1 MFDSRVFDVVL
12 GLAAVYGLLALG
24 CSWIGEWVS
33 SMLQLRA
40 STLERA
46 IGEFLA
52 SKATQDGKGARKPVF
67 GPAELFAHALVAPLS
82 RRGKDGA
89 TGRPSHVPC
98 WILARAV
105 WDLAVPSEGND
116 PDADLS
122 KVVDGIPIDAV
133 RAIVASSLAEGRT
146 KASEVRADLET
157 YFESQLDRARGW
169 YARNMQKVVVII
181 AVVTTLALNVNSAAI
196 AESLWNDDAARAAMV
211 EAAGELAREAPRP
224 APETNPEA
232 SPAADPASP
241 NPASPN
247 PASPNP
253 AGPNPASPATG
264 TDTSAA
270 TSADPRTA
278 HAEDLVRLVDLPV
291 PLGWTWDPRAGS
303 RSLSVWDS
311 ATVFHRL
318 AGWLTTIIALSLGAP
333 FWFGLLDKLIGLR
346 LGGARNASRPRRTE
360 PTET

>member
-52 SKATQDGKGARKPVF
+52 SKARDPQHGKGATKPVF
-67 GPAELFAHALVAPLS
+67 GPAELYAHALVAPLS
-82 RRGKDGA
+82 RRDKNGA
-89 TGRPSHVPC
+89 TGRPSHVPS

-105 WDLAVPSEGND
+105 WDLAVPVDGSD
-116 PDADLS
+116 PDADLK

-157 YFESQLDRARGW
+157 YFESQMDRARGW
-169 YARNMQKVVVII
+169 YARNMQRVVVII
-181 AVVTTLALNVNSAAI
+181 AVFTTLALNVNSVAI

-211 EAAGELAREAPRP
+211 EAAGDLARPSGASGPEGSGTSP
-224 APETNPEA
+224 APEGEA
-232 SPAADPASP
+232 S
-241 NPASPN
+241 
-247 PASPNP
+247 
-253 AGPNPASPATG
+253 
-264 TDTSAA
+264 
-270 TSADPRTA
+270 DPRSA
-278 HAEDLVRLVDLPV
+278 RAEALATLVDLPV
-291 PLGWTWDPRAGS
+291 PLGWTVDSHGSS
-303 RSLSVWDS
+303 RSITVWDG
-311 ATVFHRL
+311 ATILHRL

-346 LGGARNASRPRRTE
+346 LGGARTASRPRRPE
-360 PTET
+360 GPDGAES

>member
-52 SKATQDGKGARKPVF
+52 SKATQDPKGASKPVF

-82 RRGKDGA
+82 RRGKGGA

-211 EAAGELAREAPRP
+211 EAAGELARDAAPP
-224 APETNPEA
+224 PPET
-232 SPAADPASP
+232 SPAA
-241 NPASPN
+241 NPAT
-247 PASPNP
+247 
-253 AGPNPASPATG
+253 GPATGPAAG
-264 TDTSAA
+264 TDTSSE

-278 HAEDLVRLVDLPV
+278 HAEALVRLVDLPV
-291 PLGWTWDPRAGS
+291 PLGWTWDARAGS
-303 RSLSVWDS
+303 RSLSVWDW

-333 FWFGLLDKLIGLR
+333 FWFGALDKLIGLR
-346 LGGARNASRPRRTE
+346 LGGARSASSPRRTE
-360 PTET
+360 RTET

>member
-52 SKATQDGKGARKPVF
+52 SKARDPQQGKGATKPVF
-67 GPAELFAHALVAPLS
+67 GPAELYAHALVAPLS
-82 RRGKDGA
+82 RRDKAGA
-89 TGRPSHVPC
+89 TGRPSHVPS

-105 WDLAVPSEGND
+105 WDLAVPVDGAD
-116 PDADLS
+116 PDADLR

-146 KASEVRADLET
+146 KASEVRADLEA

-181 AVVTTLALNVNSAAI
+181 AIAITLALNVNSVAI

-211 EAAGELAREAPRP
+211 EAAGDLARPEGSEMSA
-224 APETNPEA
+224 APEGEA
-232 SPAADPASP
+232 
-241 NPASPN
+241 
-247 PASPNP
+247 
-253 AGPNPASPATG
+253 
-264 TDTSAA
+264 
-270 TSADPRTA
+270 SADPRTA
-278 HAEDLVRLVDLPV
+278 RAEALATLVDLPV
-291 PLGWTWDPRAGS
+291 PLGWTVDAHGSS
-303 RSLSVWDS
+303 RSITVWDG
-311 ATVFHRL
+311 ATILHRL

-346 LGGARNASRPRRTE
+346 LGGARTASRPRRPASPE
-360 PTET
+360 GAES